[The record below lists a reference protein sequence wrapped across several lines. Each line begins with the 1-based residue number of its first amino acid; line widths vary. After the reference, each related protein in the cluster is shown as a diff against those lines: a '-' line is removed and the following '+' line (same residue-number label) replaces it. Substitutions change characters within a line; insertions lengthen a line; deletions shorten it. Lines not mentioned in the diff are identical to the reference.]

1 MLQRASRAVTARGL
15 LANLR
20 TAAWHP
26 VKSKATVDDDD
37 AFELLPPGCSMID
50 PTYGVGCGAA
60 PD

>member
-26 VKSKATVDDDD
+26 AKSKVADDDD